1 MADKKSTPDKSKSPE
16 SVAGKKP
23 HATLDLKATEIKPS
37 TGSGS
42 GSSSASSASSQPG
55 KPTVSSVSGS
65 ASGSVSGAGA
75 KPDDKKPGAAAAKP
89 GEPAKT
95 ASGGPDKGKAGDDKG
110 KPSDKA
116 SAAPKAPPPPRQPSS
131 SGSGIGR
138 FFSLLLAGI
147 VGGFLALL
155 GADSLQPQIA
165 QLKTNL
171 GLPAGGSQS
180 EDLVGKLS
188 SRLAAL
194 EKAKS
199 GGGAAAEKALS
210 DKLAAAEKR
219 IAELEALKASV
230 DTLKQSQKELGAK
243 TAELSEKAGS
253 PAEGNG
259 VAEER
264 IAKLEQQ
271 LETMSA
277 FAESNKNSGVVPRLA
292 ALTGRMAD
300 LEETLKNQI
309 AAVRAGVG
317 QDVETRL
324 SQIAESSEAARSGT
338 QRMDRQLSGVANDTA
353 RLTQQVE
360 TVKADTTRLGDT
372 LRVVQE
378 ETAKITSR
386 LDGLEGDVNAKVA
399 KLASPQDVAK
409 AVEPVATQVA
419 GLESK
424 VANVVSAEQDRKQ
437 NAKRI
442 VLTLE
447 LANLERAIERGDS
460 FTAELEQVKSTAG
473 GLIDVSKLETFGT
486 AGVVPVAKLKDLFR
500 PVANQIIEASAAPA
514 DGSVF
519 DQLMANARSVV
530 KIRKVAHADSDKSPE
545 AVVSRIETAL
555 GAGRLADVLSLVKD
569 LPEAGQAAAAGWLKK
584 VEDRHAVDVAL
595 GAIEDQ
601 LKTSLSGTN

>member
-1 MADKKSTPDKSKSPE
+1 MADKKSTPDKPSTPE

-23 HATLDLKATEIKPS
+23 HATLDLKATEIKSS
-37 TGSGS
+37 TGSS
-42 GSSSASSASSQPG
+42 STSSAAAASKPTASSVPG
-55 KPTVSSVSGS
+55 AG
-65 ASGSVSGAGA
+65 AAAGA
-75 KPDDKKPGAAAAKP
+75 KPDDKKPDDKKPDTPSAKP
-89 GEPAKT
+89 AETPKSATGAF
-95 ASGGPDKGKAGDDKG
+95 DKG
-110 KPSDKA
+110 KPADK
-116 SAAPKAPPPPRQPSS
+116 SVPPPKAPPPPKQS

-165 QLKTNL
+165 QLKSNL
-171 GLPAGGSQS
+171 GLPASHSES
-180 EDLVGKLS
+180 EDLVAKIS
-188 SRLAAL
+188 TRLAAL
-194 EKAKS
+194 EKAEKTDGS
-199 GGGAAAEKALS
+199 AAEQALS
-210 DKLAAAEKR
+210 QKLAEAEKR
-219 IAELEALKASV
+219 IADLEALKSSV
-230 DTLKQSQKELGAK
+230 DSLKQSQEELGAK
-243 TAELSEKAGS
+243 TAALADKAGT
-253 PAEGNG
+253 PAEGG
-259 VAEER
+259 SVAEER
-264 IAKLEQQ
+264 VAKLEQQ

-277 FAESNKNSGVVPRLA
+277 FAESNQNSGVVPRLA

-317 QDVETRL
+317 EDVETRL

-353 RLTQQVE
+353 RLGQQVE
-360 TVKADTTRLGDT
+360 TIKADTTRLGDT

-399 KLASPQDVAK
+399 KLASPSDVAK
-409 AVEPVATQVA
+409 AVEPVAEQVTS
-419 GLESK
+419 LQSK
-424 VANVVSAEQDRKQ
+424 VANVVSAEQDRKE

-447 LANLERAIERGDS
+447 LANLERAIDRGDG
-460 FTAELEQVKSTAG
+460 FKAELEQVKNTAG
-473 GLIDVSKLETFGT
+473 GLIDVSKLEQFGT
-486 AGVVPVAKLKDLFR
+486 AGVEPVSKLREDFR
-500 PVANQIIEASAAPA
+500 PVANQIIEAAAAPA

-519 DQLMANARSVV
+519 DQLLANARSVV
-530 KIRKVAHADSDKSPE
+530 KVRKVSHDADDKSPE

-555 GAGRLADVLSLVKD
+555 GAGRLGDVLSLAKE
-569 LPEAGQAAAAGWLKK
+569 LPGAAQTAAAGWLKK

-595 GAIEDQ
+595 SEIESQ